1 MAVAVVE
8 YCVASPARYH
18 LMLQRTLL
26 SFAPSDESFQVALG
40 CLTVLVESLSAAGI
54 SEPGDVALIRGL
66 ISGLAAEQIANDPQG
81 RTFADQADRGIRT
94 IVTASVAA
102 TDGAGNPKT
111 TAERRG
117 AVVRTA
123 GSRSVRSTVRVRERT
138 LGGVTGVVDLD
149 RVQRIFPTSGGSIT
163 AIDGVNVSIGAGS
176 FVAVMGATGSGKS
189 TLLHCA
195 AGLDRPT
202 NGTVRLCG
210 HDVGR
215 MSERALAHLRR
226 RRVGF
231 VFQSYNLLSE
241 LTVEQNVLLPHR
253 LGAPLAMAVAEALGH
268 VGLGGTERRPVGE
281 LSGGQRQRV
290 AMARAL
296 VTGPEVVFA
305 DEPTGALD
313 PTTGQQILQLLRA
326 AVDDRGVTV
335 VMVTHDPL
343 AAAVSDRLIL
353 LRAGRVVVDTDTPD
367 AATIATEL
375 RGVG

>member
-1 MAVAVVE
+1 MTLAVVSAVVE
-8 YCVASPARYH
+8 
-18 LMLQRTLL
+18 
-26 SFAPSDESFQVALG
+26 
-40 CLTVLVESLSAAGI
+40 
-54 SEPGDVALIRGL
+54 
-66 ISGLAAEQIANDPQG
+66 
-81 RTFADQADRGIRT
+81 
-94 IVTASVAA
+94 
-102 TDGAGNPKT
+102 
-111 TAERRG
+111 
-117 AVVRTA
+117 
-123 GSRSVRSTVRVRERT
+123 
-138 LGGVTGVVDLD
+138 LD
-149 RVQRIFPTSGGSIT
+149 RVERIFPTNGGSIT
-163 AIDGVNVSIGAGS
+163 AIDGVNVSIGAGT

-202 NGTVRLCG
+202 NGMVRLCG
-210 HDVGR
+210 HDLGR
-215 MSERALAHLRR
+215 MSERALARLRR

-253 LGAPLAMAVAEALGH
+253 LGAPLAMAVADALGH
-268 VGLGGTERRPVGE
+268 VGLDGTERRPVGE

-290 AMARAL
+290 AVARAL

-313 PTTGQQILQLLRA
+313 PTTGQQIMQLLRA

-353 LRAGRVVVDTDTPD
+353 LRAGRVVVDTATPS
-367 AATIATEL
+367 AATIAADL